1 MQRLSGQDSSFLA
14 LETPSTPM
22 HIGWAAILDPEGR
35 RRPTGDD
42 LADLIADRI
51 HLMPA
56 FRRRL
61 AQRRLGMVQPDWVD
75 VDVDPRDHIVVH
87 PDTDLLELCGVVLS
101 TPLDRSRPLWELHM
115 APYLP
120 DGRIALIVTMH
131 HAIVDGPSGAELM
144 VALLD
149 LDPTVARLSPGS
161 VPAADPGPGAARRWR
176 TAARR
181 LARGSRRAPGD
192 LRAAARVGRSLR
204 SWDDA
209 HPGQRPPDPF
219 TAPGSAINGR
229 VTARR
234 AVGFTSVS
242 LAEVHRLREAGGA
255 TVNDVALAVVGGALR
270 RWSQRRGWLPHRSL
284 VAMVPVSVRG
294 DDDNTAGNHTS
305 ALLTTLATD
314 CADPEQRLA
323 RVAQVTGAA
332 KRRHD
337 DAGVGDLIRLAD
349 LVPPRT
355 SAWFARFGGS
365 WPPRRNGPLPF
376 NVVVSNVPGP
386 DVPFYCC
393 GALMDEAYPMGPLTA
408 WTGLNVT
415 VLSYRDRLSFGLV
428 TCPDVVDDVTD
439 LLDAIDDEFADLSRA
454 TTSHRPPRRALTRP
468 AHVEPEGCV
477 GPWSESAG
485 VGDGLARAS
494 SALLHWRNGLS
505 WSVVEPPGS
514 CSRAALSPDF
524 LTP

>member
-1 MQRLSGQDSSFLA
+1 MVKRLSGQDSSFLA
-14 LETPSTPM
+14 LETPSTHM
-22 HIGWAAILDPEGR
+22 HIGWAALLDPEDR
-35 RRPTGDD
+35 RRPTADD

-61 AQRRLGMVQPDWVD
+61 AQRRLGMVQPDWID

-87 PDTDLLELCGVVLS
+87 PETDLLGVCGAVLS
-101 TPLDRSRPLWELHM
+101 APIDRSRPLWELHM
-115 APYLP
+115 APDLP
-120 DGRIALIVTMH
+120 DGRIALVVKMH

-149 LDPTVARLSPGS
+149 LEPEVARLSPGS
-161 VPAADPGPGAARRWR
+161 TSTAEVVPTAVRRLG
-176 TAARR
+176 TGARR
-181 LARGSRRAPGD
+181 LARAPRRAAGD
-192 LRAAARVGRSLR
+192 LRTAARVGRSLR

-209 HPGQRPPDPF
+209 HPGQRPPGAF
-219 TAPGSAINGR
+219 AAPGSAINGR

-242 LAEVHRLREAGGA
+242 LAEVHRLRAACGG

-270 RWSQRRGWLPHRSL
+270 RWLQRRGRLPHRSL
-284 VAMVPVSVRG
+284 VAMVPVSVRS
-294 DDDNTAGNHTS
+294 DHDRAAGNHTS

-314 CADPEQRLA
+314 CSDPVERLA
-323 RVAQVTGAA
+323 SVARVTGAA
-332 KRRHD
+332 KQRHD
-337 DAGVGDLIRLAD
+337 DAGVGDLISLAD

-355 SAWFARFGGS
+355 SAWFARLGAQRA
-365 WPPRRNGPLPF
+365 PRQQGRLPF

-393 GALMDEAYPMGPLTA
+393 GALMAEAYPMGPLTA

-428 TCPDVVDDVTD
+428 TCPDVVENVAD
-439 LLDAIDDEFADLSRA
+439 LLDAIDDEFDDL
-454 TTSHRPPRRALTRP
+454 RRAATSRRP
-468 AHVEPEGCV
+468 HEQ
-477 GPWSESAG
+477 
-485 VGDGLARAS
+485 R
-494 SALLHWRNGLS
+494 
-505 WSVVEPPGS
+505 
-514 CSRAALSPDF
+514 
-524 LTP
+524 